1 MAAKL
6 DKEVETQ
13 ELKLKKKL
21 LAAKQE
27 REKGDK
33 LEDKVRKDVEKVDIM
48 RDKAEKLRKESDL
61 AKQKFVA
68 EV

>member
-1 MAAKL
+1 VAAKL